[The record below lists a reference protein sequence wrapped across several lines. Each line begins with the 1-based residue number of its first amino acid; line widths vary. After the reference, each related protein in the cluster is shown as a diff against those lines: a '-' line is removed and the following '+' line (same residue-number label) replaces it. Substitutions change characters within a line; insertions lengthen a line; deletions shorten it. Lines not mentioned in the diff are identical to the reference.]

1 MNLDKKINLLKNKI
15 ERLEKENIELKTKNE
30 SLMNELGISNQKVDD
45 IEEIK
50 KEYERCI
57 DEAKRIQLKYKDEI
71 KEIRN
76 MKKEYKRKFSL
87 LLKTMK

>member
-30 SLMNELGISNQKVDD
+30 SLMNELGISNQKFDD